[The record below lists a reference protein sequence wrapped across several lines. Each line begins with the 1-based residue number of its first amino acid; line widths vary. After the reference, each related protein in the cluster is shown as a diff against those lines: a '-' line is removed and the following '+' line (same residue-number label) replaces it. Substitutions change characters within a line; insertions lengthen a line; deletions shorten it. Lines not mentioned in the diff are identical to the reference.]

1 VHLDRI
7 LTRFGTVSR
16 FEIVLHGAELRVE
29 VELEVIADRAAGGR
43 ATSRVAPGRLPS
55 RGRRTGR
62 PEDGARRRTIPEKT
76 LAGGR
81 RA

>member
-1 VHLDRI
+1 VHLDR
-7 LTRFGTVSR
+7 LFARFGTLGRIKV
-16 FEIVLHGAELRVE
+16 VLHGTELRVE
-29 VELEVIADRAAGGR
+29 VELEVIAERAAGGR